1 MKFALQEKLTDRI
14 FKSPVGLNF
23 RSILFSS
30 AVCPLKRCKNFAK
43 NKIIVFLHLTV
54 KHLILRGLQTFIE
67 SLQKILR
74 NFHFLERDYN
84 GLYPS
89 DSESQVIIE
98 IVGELIGIL

>member
-30 AVCPLKRCKNFAK
+30 AVCPLKRCKNLTK

-74 NFHFLERDYN
+74 NFHFSERDYN

>member
-1 MKFALQEKLTDRI
+1 M
-14 FKSPVGLNF
+14 
-23 RSILFSS
+23 S
-30 AVCPLKRCKNFAK
+30 AVCLIKRCKNLAK

-74 NFHFLERDYN
+74 NFIVSERDYN

-89 DSESQVIIE
+89 DSESQVIIG
-98 IVGELIGIL
+98 IVGELIRIL

>member
-23 RSILFSS
+23 RSILFLS
-30 AVCPLKRCKNFAK
+30 AVCPLKRCKNLAK
-43 NKIIVFLHLTV
+43 NKIIVFFLTV
-54 KHLILRGLQTFIE
+54 KYLILRGLQTFIE
-67 SLQKILR
+67 NLQKNLR
-74 NFHFLERDYN
+74 NFHFSERDYN

-89 DSESQVIIE
+89 GSESQVIIE